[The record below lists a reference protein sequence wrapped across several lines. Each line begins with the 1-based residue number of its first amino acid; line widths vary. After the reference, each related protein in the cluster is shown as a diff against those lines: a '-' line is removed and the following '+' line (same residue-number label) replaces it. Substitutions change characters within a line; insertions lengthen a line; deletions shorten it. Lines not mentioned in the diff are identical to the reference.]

1 MDYEGSEL
9 VSEFLE
15 QVKRKLPEWLKWKEA
30 ELKSVLED
38 LENQILNEAK
48 FIANGGEP
56 TKDNIQQA
64 IEQMGTPQSV
74 AKIYKQRSTPKF
86 YLSEELFEF
95 YLRSLMFFSVIVIL
109 INIVIMI
116 FRLFIN
122 PLDAIL
128 GALSGMWIGFL
139 ILVVVITVI
148 FVYFS
153 HEGFLPEDFG
163 ILPKRLAI
171 IFPMRALTQE
181 RLEEIELRTKE
192 SLAEAKARAK
202 QKIAEARLIAQEK
215 MAETKARVEEKLVEA
230 EVRRQERK
238 EQARLRRE
246 EAKARRDLKKKEPI
260 SLGELIF
267 GFIAGLIFGLILIFQ
282 PFSVIGLFEQA
293 FLDWLK
299 LFGLFVFIG
308 GLIDLARLAIGVRN
322 FTGQQIMLFVVAF
335 YSAVYIPLFL
345 NLLDQ
350 PEIFPISLFSGGII
364 PIITATQPFSL
375 EYIIYFWVIVLIIVS
390 IIIGMISN
398 FYKVYKLQKLKY

>member
-1 MDYEGSEL
+1 MSYQGSDIL
-9 VSEFLE
+9 KEFLE
-15 QVKRKLPEWLKWKEA
+15 QVKSKLPEWLKWKEE
-30 ELKSVLED
+30 ELKSVLDD
-38 LENQILNEAK
+38 LETQILNEAR
-48 FIANGGEP
+48 FIANGAEP
-56 TKDNIQQA
+56 TKDDIQQA
-64 IEQMGTPQSV
+64 IDQMGSPQSI

-95 YLRSLMFFSVIVIL
+95 YLRSLMFFSIIVVL

-116 FRLFIN
+116 FRIFID

-128 GALSGMWIGFL
+128 GALSGIWIGFL
-139 ILVVVITVI
+139 ILVVVITII

-181 RLEEIELRTKE
+181 RLDEIELRTKE

-202 QKIAEARLIAQEK
+202 EKLAEARLRAQEK
-215 MAETKARVEEKLVEA
+215 MAEVKERREEKMVEV
-230 EVRRQERK
+230 EIRRQERR

-246 EAKARRDLKKKEPI
+246 EIKARRELKKKEPI

-267 GFIAGLIFGLILIFQ
+267 GFIAGVIFGLILIFQ

-299 LFGLFVFIG
+299 LFGLFVFIR
-308 GLIDLARLAIGVRN
+308 GLIDAARLAIGIRN

>member
-1 MDYEGSEL
+1 MSYQGSDI
-9 VSEFLE
+9 VKEFLE
-15 QVKRKLPEWLKWKEA
+15 QVKSKLPEWLKWKEE
-30 ELKSVLED
+30 ELKSVLDD
-38 LENQILNEAK
+38 LEIQILNEARL
-48 FIANGGEP
+48 IANGAEP
-56 TKDNIQQA
+56 TIDDIEQA
-64 IEQMGTPQSV
+64 INQMGTPQSI

-95 YLRSLMFFSVIVIL
+95 YLRSLIFFSIIIVL

-116 FRLFIN
+116 FRIFID

-128 GALSGMWIGFL
+128 GALSGIWIGFL
-139 ILVVVITVI
+139 ILVVVITAI

-171 IFPMRALTQE
+171 IFPMRALSQE
-181 RLEEIELRTKE
+181 RIEEMELRTKQ
-192 SLAEAKARAK
+192 SLAEAKAKAKEKIEEARLRAHE
-202 QKIAEARLIAQEK
+202 KIAEAK
-215 MAETKARVEEKLVEA
+215 
-230 EVRRQERK
+230 VRREERMVK
-238 EQARLRRE
+238 TEIRREERREQAKIRRE
-246 EAKARRDLKKKEPI
+246 EAKVRRELKKKEPI

-267 GFIAGLIFGLILIFQ
+267 GFIAGVIFGLILIFQ

-299 LFGLFVFIG
+299 LFGLFIFVG

-345 NLLDQ
+345 NLLNQ
-350 PEIFPISLFSGGII
+350 PEIFPISLFSGGLV
-364 PIITATQPFSL
+364 PPITASQPFSL
-375 EYIIYFWVIVLIIVS
+375 AYIIYFWVIVLIIVA

>member
-1 MDYEGSEL
+1 MSYQGSDIAE
-9 VSEFLE
+9 EFLE
-15 QVKRKLPEWLKWKEA
+15 QVKSKLPEWLKWKEL
-30 ELKSVLED
+30 ELKNVLDD
-38 LENQILNEAK
+38 LETQILNEAK
-48 FIANGGEP
+48 FIANGEEP
-56 TKDNIQQA
+56 TRDDIQQA
-64 IEQMGTPQSV
+64 IDQMGSPQSI
-74 AKIYKQRSTPKF
+74 ARIYKQRSTPKF

-116 FRLFIN
+116 FRVFID

-128 GALSGMWIGFL
+128 GALSGIWIGFL
-139 ILVVVITVI
+139 ILIVVITVI

-181 RLEEIELRTKE
+181 RLDEIELRTKE
-192 SLAEAKARAK
+192 SLAEAKAKAKEKIAKARARA
-202 QKIAEARLIAQEK
+202 QEKIAEA
-215 MAETKARVEEKLVEA
+215 KARREEKIVEV
-230 EVRRQERK
+230 EIKRQERK
-238 EQARLRRE
+238 EEARLRKE
-246 EAKARRDLKKKEPI
+246 EAKARRELKKKEPI

-267 GFIAGLIFGLILIFQ
+267 GFIAGVIFGLILIFQ
-282 PFSVIGLFEQA
+282 PFSVIGLFDQA

-308 GLIDLARLAIGVRN
+308 GLIDLARLAISVRN

-350 PEIFPISLFSGGII
+350 PEIFPISLFSGGIV
-364 PIITATQPFSL
+364 PIITDSQPYSL

-390 IIIGMISN
+390 VIIGMISN
-398 FYKVYKLQKLKY
+398 FYKVYKIQKLKY